1 MIKFVTRP
9 GDRWDL
15 IAKDV
20 WQLPEL
26 AWAIAQENPLLAG
39 ILMLDGGI
47 EINIPALESL
57 RAPLTAANPARNQAS
72 GFAEVPGSASPL
84 PTPTPTPSAIQFPIR
99 IAQGGTEATTSQ
111 QALVNLGAIAIATK
125 GISGGVAPLD
135 ATSLVPIANLPPFQA
150 PLTFPISIGLGGTGA
165 NTAVAGLV
173 ALGGLPLAQ
182 KGVASGVAP
191 LDATS
196 LVPIANLPPFQAP
209 LTFPISIGLGGTGAN
224 TAVAGLVALGGLP
237 LAQKGVASGVAPL
250 DVSTKLPVANLPI
263 NTNLIDV
270 AQTITAGKT
279 FSGGLYSTGTPPK
292 LDATNTGLIST
303 AFYFFFL
310 SNTTNQKLSDLIK
323 VANGNI
329 QLRHLSDTY
338 STVLSLWEFTVS
350 GNTLL
355 PGALRTGVFTANPT
369 AASNIPGGVY
379 YNSTLKRLVMSDG
392 TSWFQLAI
400 GAAVP

>member
-15 IAKDV
+15 IAKDI

-26 AWAIAQENPLLAG
+26 AWAIAEENPLLAG
-39 ILMLDGGI
+39 ILVLDGGI
-47 EINIPALESL
+47 EISIPALESL
-57 RAPLTAANPARNQAS
+57 RAPLAATNPARNQAS

-99 IAQGGTEATTSQ
+99 ITQGGTEATTSQ
-111 QALVNLGAIAIATK
+111 QALINLGAIAIAT
-125 GISGGVAPLD
+125 
-135 ATSLVPIANLPPFQA
+135 
-150 PLTFPISIGLGGTGA
+150 
-165 NTAVAGLV
+165 
-173 ALGGLPLAQ
+173 

-224 TAVAGLVALGGLP
+224 TAVAGLAALGGLP
-237 LAQKGVASGVAPL
+237 LAQRGVASGVAPL
-250 DVSTKLPVANLPI
+250 DVNTRLPVANVPI
-263 NTNLIDV
+263 STNLIDV
-270 AQTITAGKT
+270 VQTITAAKT
-279 FSGGLYSTGTPPK
+279 FSGGLYSTAISPK
-292 LDATNTGLIST
+292 LDATNTGLT
-303 AFYFFFL
+303 TTTFYFFAL
-310 SNTTNQKLSDLIK
+310 GNSTGQKVSDFNK
-323 VANGNI
+323 STNGNI
-329 QLRHLSDTY
+329 QLRHFNDTY
-338 STVLSLWEFTVS
+338 TTVLSLWEFTVS

-355 PGALRTGVFTANPT
+355 PGVLRTGIFTANPT
-369 AASNIPGGVY
+369 AASNIPGGIY
-379 YNSTLKRLVMSDG
+379 YNSALKRLVMSDG

>member
-125 GISGGVAPLD
+125 GISG
-135 ATSLVPIANLPPFQA
+135 
-150 PLTFPISIGLGGTGA
+150 
-165 NTAVAGLV
+165 
-173 ALGGLPLAQ
+173 
-182 KGVASGVAP
+182 GVAP